1 MELLSPKVD
10 FVFKRIF
17 GAEENK
23 DVLVNFLN
31 AVFEDSGEPLVADVE
46 ILNPFLDKEALTDKL
61 AVLDVKA
68 RTESGTLIDVEVQLW
83 NHRDM
88 EKRTF
93 YYWAKLF
100 ESQLKEG
107 ESYFKLHKAVTIN
120 VVDFTYIE
128 TDRYHSTFHLR
139 EDTTGILLT
148 DLAEIHF
155 IELPKLRE
163 RSVGFE
169 RRLVRW
175 MLFFTAKTKEQLEG
189 LAMGDPAI
197 RKALTTLE
205 FLSQDEEARRL
216 YEERMKG
223 LQTYLADMEGARQE
237 GREEGRKEGRKEGD
251 REARRA
257 LAKNFLGMGLTV
269 EQVAKGTG
277 LTRNEVEAIR
287 REMGDDQ

>member
-1 MELLSPKVD
+1 M
-10 FVFKRIF
+10 IF
-17 GAEENK
+17 AVVTWVAANGTGERDRVIMGEE
-23 DVLVNFLN
+23 
-31 AVFEDSGEPLVADVE
+31 
-46 ILNPFLDKEALTDKL
+46 
-61 AVLDVKA
+61 
-68 RTESGTLIDVEVQLW
+68 
-83 NHRDM
+83 
-88 EKRTF
+88 
-93 YYWAKLF
+93 
-100 ESQLKEG
+100 
-107 ESYFKLHKAVTIN
+107 AVTIN

-163 RSVGFE
+163 RSVGLE

-197 RKALTTLE
+197 KEALTTLE

-223 LQTYLADMEGARQE
+223 LQTYLADLEGARQE

-287 REMGDDQ
+287 REMEDDQ

>member
-68 RTESGTLIDVEVQLW
+68 RTESGTLIDVEIQLW

-88 EKRTF
+88 EKRTL

-120 VVDFTYIE
+120 VVDFKYIE

-163 RSVGFE
+163 RSVGLE

-205 FLSQDEEARRL
+205 FLS
-216 YEERMKG
+216 
-223 LQTYLADMEGARQE
+223 
-237 GREEGRKEGRKEGD
+237 
-251 REARRA
+251 
-257 LAKNFLGMGLTV
+257 
-269 EQVAKGTG
+269 
-277 LTRNEVEAIR
+277 
-287 REMGDDQ
+287 